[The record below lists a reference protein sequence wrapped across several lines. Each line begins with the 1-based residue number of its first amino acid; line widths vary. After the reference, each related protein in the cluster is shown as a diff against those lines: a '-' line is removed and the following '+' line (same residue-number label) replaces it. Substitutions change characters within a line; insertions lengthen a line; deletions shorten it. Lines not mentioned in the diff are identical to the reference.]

1 MKKSAVTILIFSSWV
16 LFSQAQGA
24 VKPGQLAPSHETLLS
39 VRLIPPDVTLWG
51 PKATQRFLVLGTYAD
66 GLERDL
72 TFRSRFSISN
82 PEVAKVEET
91 GRVLALAD
99 GEAILGVE
107 VAGQMAKTTLR
118 VKGSEETRPFSFG
131 RDIGA
136 ILTKQGCNTSDC
148 HGSVKGKGGFK
159 LSLNALYPKD
169 DYQWIVEGGI
179 YQVLSAES
187 GGPKEPR
194 INLTEP
200 EKSLLLLK
208 PTFSV
213 PHGGGERFAVDSPN
227 YQTILNWIGQGAPY
241 GEESTDESVKM
252 ERLEVYP
259 QSTVLDLEGKQ
270 QLLVT
275 AHFSNGHREDLT
287 EQVLYVSND
296 PEVVK
301 VSPEGL
307 VKAEKR
313 GETTV
318 MIRAAGQA
326 VSAGLGVISE
336 PIADYPEVPHRNLI
350 DEYVFTKL
358 RKFNILPSKL
368 SSDGEFLRRVCLDL
382 TGTLPPSHRVREFL
396 ADPDPDKRDKL
407 IEILLDSPQYIDYW
421 TYRFAD
427 LFRVSYENGGD
438 NTLFGLLYWRW
449 IRNGLVQNKPYDQIA
464 RERLSA
470 QGYDGPTRHFFNGSD
485 LRRPTDVMAEQVRVF
500 FGRRLDCAQC
510 HNHPYETWSQDQF
523 WGMTAFFGRFTQ
535 LGEIN
540 STPPAVIIDDPA
552 GHGLYGNGEKV
563 IHPRTKEEVPPRFL
577 DGTLLAE
584 KERRDPRMKLAHWM
598 TSHPYFSQAGVNR
611 TWGYFFGRGIVDPV
625 DDFRSTNLPTHPEL
639 LEALAQDFVEHGYD
653 LKHLMRLIVQSRT
666 YQLSSTPNETNR
678 EDKINYSRAWPRPL
692 DAEVL
697 LDAISQVTGVAE
709 EFSTNAKTPLPPGT
723 RAVDLRRPGMFPSR
737 FLDMYG
743 RTDRQMVPERKVEAS
758 VEQAL
763 HMLAGST
770 YTAKLSKEGGRID
783 RFLKSGAS
791 DHQIIEELSLAAR
804 CRFPKAGEQAE
815 LEKRI
820 EKMIGG
826 GSSRREALEAL
837 LWGLI
842 ASREFAYNH

>member
-39 VRLIPPDVTLWG
+39 VRLVPPDVTLWG

-407 IEILLDSPQYIDYW
+407 IEILLDSPEYVA
-421 TYRFAD
+421 TG
-427 LFRVSYENGGD
+427 LFVLPIFS
-438 NTLFGLLYWRW
+438 
-449 IRNGLVQNKPYDQIA
+449 
-464 RERLSA
+464 
-470 QGYDGPTRHFFNGSD
+470 GS
-485 LRRPTDVMAEQVRVF
+485 
-500 FGRRLDCAQC
+500 
-510 HNHPYETWSQDQF
+510 
-523 WGMTAFFGRFTQ
+523 
-535 LGEIN
+535 
-540 STPPAVIIDDPA
+540 
-552 GHGLYGNGEKV
+552 
-563 IHPRTKEEVPPRFL
+563 
-577 DGTLLAE
+577 
-584 KERRDPRMKLAHWM
+584 
-598 TSHPYFSQAGVNR
+598 
-611 TWGYFFGRGIVDPV
+611 
-625 DDFRSTNLPTHPEL
+625 
-639 LEALAQDFVEHGYD
+639 
-653 LKHLMRLIVQSRT
+653 LMR
-666 YQLSSTPNETNR
+666 
-678 EDKINYSRAWPRPL
+678 
-692 DAEVL
+692 
-697 LDAISQVTGVAE
+697 TG
-709 EFSTNAKTPLPPGT
+709 GT
-723 RAVDLRRPGMFPSR
+723 
-737 FLDMYG
+737 
-743 RTDRQMVPERKVEAS
+743 T
-758 VEQAL
+758 
-763 HMLAGST
+763 
-770 YTAKLSKEGGRID
+770 
-783 RFLKSGAS
+783 
-791 DHQIIEELSLAAR
+791 LSLAYS
-804 CRFPKAGEQAE
+804 
-815 LEKRI
+815 
-820 EKMIGG
+820 IGG
-826 GSSRREALEAL
+826 GSETA
-837 LWGLI
+837 
-842 ASREFAYNH
+842 